1 MVLSRQQS
9 NEGNIIDADEVL
21 AISRPQ
27 HTDCVYWYK
36 SHEDHSEIIILWNKK
51 EKRLYVVESFM

>member
-1 MVLSRQQS
+1 MKNSSKRCFGKDQGETIYDD
-9 NEGNIIDADEVL
+9 NYIDATNKWLDEINVL

-36 SHEDHSEIIILWNKK
+36 SHEDP
-51 EKRLYVVESFM
+51 